1 MKNKNSLVKKKHYL
15 LLILLTLVNIISVL
29 LETIGISMIP
39 ALLISIVFPDTLEL
53 NNYIINYTRII
64 DFKGKN
70 FILYFSIIIL
80 IFFVIKNLFFIF
92 VKWFESITYKIINL
106 HISENLFKGYLNLS
120 YSKHQLN
127 NPSIL
132 LRNMTSESENFTT
145 YVISLINILREF
157 LLVVFLFSLL
167 FMQNK
172 EMSIIIFLSLFLILT
187 IFYLL
192 MRKNVFYRG
201 KLTQN
206 LRGQQL
212 KLVTE
217 SLGAIKFIKLLN
229 KENEFTFKFKNN
241 LKSILSQNVFLG
253 LLQVIPKLFLELFAV
268 ICLLSTTVYFVNYS
282 NNSSDLIPFLILLGI
297 ILVRLIPS
305 FNNMSSALSLVK
317 YHSVSY
323 KLLLKEFSKFKKE
336 GNQNNLNENNV
347 NNKEVF
353 KKEIVLNNLGYTYPS
368 TNKAVLKNINI
379 KIKPNTSIAIIGPSG
394 SGKST
399 LIDLI
404 LGLLEPTNGKIL
416 IDNVSMKKK
425 IKSWQSIIGYIPQDI
440 YLEDDSIEKNISFE
454 QDKNKIDSKHL
465 KTIIKLCL
473 LDNLIER
480 LPKKEKTRIGNRGI
494 RLSGGEIQ
502 RIGIARC
509 LFRNPKII
517 IMDEAT
523 SSLDYQSEQEI
534 IKSINNFK
542 KNRTLITIAHRLSTI
557 RNSDLIYILKEG
569 KIVDSGKYNYLK
581 KKHKDFFLNT

>member
-192 MRKNVFYRG
+192 MRKNVLHRG

-268 ICLLSTTVYFVNYS
+268 ICLLSATIYFINYS

-336 GNQNNLNENNV
+336 GNQNNLKENNF

-509 LFRNPKII
+509 LFRNPKVI